1 MKKIIAYLIILAL
14 VPVNVLAD
22 SYSSLW
28 KRVSEAQQKDLPK
41 TQMEVLAQIAAK
53 AENEAS
59 YGNLLKAQ
67 LMRSAVQTQISP
79 DSLESEIIRIEQ
91 QEAKAKDNA
100 LKAVY
105 ASVLGKIYA
114 QASTIDNHQAK
125 SQAWFAKSLANPAML
140 AGKKST
146 DYDPAIASGIDSR
159 IFYDDLLHVLGMEAG
174 DYKTLHDYY
183 EQKGNR
189 PAACIT
195 ALLQLRKGH
204 SQWDTHA
211 RKSRYLQLVDSL
223 LNRYHDLREA
233 GEVAIEH
240 YQAISHATD
249 YSVEDQFNFINYA
262 LAHWGTWP
270 RMNVLRN
277 AQSDLERPSFNL
289 SIGDYMLLPKTR
301 RKIFINSI
309 RNIGQLDIKVC
320 RVNVNGDT
328 KLNPAEKRDYAK
340 LQSLIIPGT
349 EQLITRRYIGQPTW
363 KESTDSIWLEG
374 MPIGVYLIEATTD
387 NSNIHPERTLLN
399 VSDVYVMSEGLPN
412 GKTLYVVTS
421 ATTGKPINDA
431 HLRVTAETNYRNE
444 KRKVTTLTTDKNG
457 EAIYDNDG
465 RYATV
470 YAYTDNDRASG
481 VFSHYGNYSYYDNK
495 REYDQVDLFTDRSLY
510 RPGQQV
516 HVTAIASHRN
526 EKTMTTTPCVGQ
538 TVTFSLC
545 NANGK
550 EVGKKEATTDDYGT
564 ATADFTLP
572 STGLAGYYSV
582 NAKGN
587 GRWGTTGFHVEEYKR
602 PTYEV
607 SFEPYKASYHASDTI
622 RVKGMAKTY
631 AGVPVQGAKVR
642 YTVRRAQR
650 YWWFRQINGD
660 GEELL
665 TDSATTAD
673 DGSFI
678 VKMPMEYPDDAD
690 LNRPAYYNIT
700 ANAIVTDAAGES
712 HEGNITL
719 PLSNRTSLLTSDLPA
734 KVLRDSLHT
743 VTFTRENLAGEK
755 IPGTISYRI
764 DGGEWKT
771 AKAHTAVAL
780 DKLSSGRHTFE
791 AICEQDT
798 LKQSTIVFSMSDHR
812 PVIETHDWYYLS
824 AEEFPANG
832 KPVYIQIGSSDKDT
846 YVHYTVFTADRLI
859 AKGVTL
865 LSNEV
870 RTRKLQYKEEYGDGL
885 TITVAWVR
893 NGKLYTHTSRIRR
906 PMPDRQLRLSWKTFR
921 DKLTPGQKE
930 EWTLAILSPDGKPA
944 KAQLLATMY
953 DKSLDAIYPHQWDSR
968 YDYSVTFPYAQWRGG
983 SDAAIGLYGFQ
994 GYRALNERDLLF
1006 NHFDDE
1012 LFAFAVPNIFSHG
1025 MVLMSRAAGPKRMA
1039 KGQAFNEVAA
1049 EEEMKLAAPTAAA
1062 VAAMD
1067 VAGCAADS
1075 GQANAAQDQ
1084 SSGRGTTAQLRENLN
1099 ETAFFYPTLS
1109 TDAQG
1114 NVAIRFT
1121 LPESVTTWRFMG
1133 FAHDQAFN
1141 YGNITAE
1148 AVASKTVMVMPN
1160 LPRFIREGDK
1170 ATIAT
1175 RLVNTSERRI
1185 SGTARLQFL
1194 DPETEKL
1201 VMEYTKPFTCEADAT
1216 EAITFAV
1223 NGTMLAGHGNLFITR
1238 IIAEGRGFSDGE
1250 QHYLPVLPNRETV
1263 LTTVPFTQN
1272 EPGIKEIDLS
1282 KLFPKGVKNRRLT
1295 VEYTNNPTWLMIQA
1309 MPTLANPFEKNAVSL
1324 AAAIYVNTLGQQML
1338 TSDPQM
1344 GNTIRLWQQETGKE
1358 TSLMSSL
1365 QKNEELKTMVLNE
1378 TPWVANAEHEADQK
1392 QQLAG
1397 FLDENLI
1404 QSRLTTF
1411 TQKLQQLQNP
1421 DGSFSWWPG
1430 MRGNDYMTMAVT
1442 DVLTR
1447 LNVLAGKQD
1456 ATAQMLNKAFRY
1468 MDGSIAEEV
1477 KELKKLEKKGVK
1489 HLRPSELACNYL
1501 YANALA
1507 NRAKTANME
1516 YLIGLLDKA
1525 PTELTIYGKAN
1536 SSVILARYGRTKHA
1550 ADYLQSLNEYTVYQE
1565 EMGRYYDTPKAGYS
1579 WFDYR
1584 IPTQVAAIEALR
1596 LLKPAGSQT
1605 IEEMQRW
1612 LLQEKRT
1619 QSWDTPLNAVN
1630 AIYAFLATKDGK
1642 ADMTKLCNGEQTA
1655 LAVDG
1660 RTLETPKATAG
1671 LGYVKTTVE
1680 SPASAK
1686 TFTAEKTSTGTSW
1699 GALYAQYQQ
1708 KATEVTNAASGITV
1722 KREILPTDKAREP
1735 STSTLKVG
1743 DKVTVRITITA
1754 DRDYDFVQVEDK
1766 RAACLEPI
1774 GQLSG
1779 YRWGYYVSPRDN
1791 VTNYYFDR
1799 LAKGKHV
1806 VETEYYVDREGDYA
1820 TGICTAQCAYSPEF
1834 AGREAG
1840 KMLIVKK

>member
-1 MKKIIAYLIILAL
+1 MKKVFVYLIILVL
-14 VPVNVLAD
+14 LPVTTMAD
-22 SYSSLW
+22 SYTSLW
-28 KRVSEAQQKDLPK
+28 KRVTDAQQKDLPK
-41 TQMEVLAQIAAK
+41 TQMQVLNEIIIK
-53 AENEAS
+53 ATSEAS

-67 LMRSAVQTQISP
+67 LLRSAIQTQIAP
-79 DSLESEIIRIEQ
+79 DSLDSELRRLEQ
-91 QEAKAKDNA
+91 QEAAAKDPA

-114 QASTIDNHQAK
+114 EATHLDDHQAK
-125 SQAWFAKSLANPAML
+125 SKAWYAKSLADPTML
-140 AGKKST
+140 ASKKST
-146 DYDPAIASGIDSR
+146 DYDPAIVAGTDSKL
-159 IFYDDLLHVLGMEAG
+159 FYDDLLHVLGMEAG
-174 DYKTLHDYY
+174 DYKTLYDYY
-183 EQKGNR
+183 SKQGNR
-189 PAACIT
+189 AAACIT
-195 ALLQLRKGH
+195 ALLQLRQGH
-204 SQWDTHA
+204 QQWDAHA
-211 RKSRYLQLVDSL
+211 RKSRYLQQVDSL
-223 LNRYHDLREA
+223 LSAYRDLDVA

-240 YQAISHATD
+240 YRAISQAKD

-270 RMNVLRN
+270 RMNILRN
-277 AQSDLERPSFNL
+277 AQSDLEQPSFNL
-289 SIGDYMLLPKTR
+289 SIGDYMLLPNMR
-301 RKIFINSI
+301 RKILINSI
-309 RNIGQLDIKVC
+309 RNISQLDIKVC

-328 KLNPAEKRDYAK
+328 KLNPSEKRDYAK
-340 LQSLIIPGT
+340 LQSLIVPGT
-349 EQLITRRYIGQPTW
+349 EQHITRRYIGQPTW
-363 KESTDSIWLEG
+363 KENTDSVWLEG
-374 MPIGVYLIEATTD
+374 MPVGVYLIEASTD
-387 NSNIHPERTLLN
+387 NSNILPERELLR
-399 VSDVYVMSEGLPN
+399 VSNVYVMSEGLPGN
-412 GKTLYVVTS
+412 KTLYVVTS
-421 ATTGKPINDA
+421 ATTGKPINGA
-431 HLRVTAETNYRNE
+431 HLRVTTEANYRNE
-444 KRKVTTLTTDKNG
+444 KSKVTTLTTDKNG
-457 EAIYDNDG
+457 EAIYDNNG

-481 VFSHYGNYSYYDNK
+481 VFSHYGNYSYYNNK
-495 REYDQVDLFTDRSLY
+495 REYDQVNLFTDRSLY

-516 HVTAIASHRN
+516 HVTAIACHRN
-526 EKTMTTTPCVGQ
+526 EKAMTTTPVASQ
-538 TVTFSLC
+538 TITFSLR

-550 EVGKKEATTDDYGT
+550 EVAKKDVTTDDYGT
-564 ATADFTLP
+564 ATADFALP
-572 STGLAGYYSV
+572 SSGLTGYCTVA
-582 NAKGN
+582 ARGN
-587 GRWGTTGFHVEEYKR
+587 GLWGNTGFHVEEYKR

-607 SFEPYKASYHASDTI
+607 SFEPYKASYHAGDTV

-642 YTVRRAQR
+642 YAVRRAQR
-650 YWWFRQINGD
+650 YWWYRQASAG

-665 TDSATTAD
+665 ADSAVTAD

-690 LNRPAYYNIT
+690 LDRPVYYNIT
-700 ANAIVTDAAGES
+700 ANAIVTDGAGES
-712 HEGNITL
+712 HEGNTTL
-719 PLSNRTSLLTSDLPA
+719 PLSNRSSLLTSDLPT

-743 VTFTRENLAGEK
+743 VTFTRENLAGEQ

-764 DGGEWKT
+764 DGGTWKT
-771 AKAHTAVAL
+771 AEANTAVAV
-780 DKLSSGRHTFE
+780 DKLSSGRHTLE

-798 LKQSTIVFSMSDHR
+798 LKQSTIVFSMNDHR
-812 PVIETHDWYYLS
+812 PAIETHDWYYLS

-832 KPVYIQIGSSDKDT
+832 KPVYLQVGSSDEDT
-846 YVHYTVFTADRLI
+846 YVHYTAFTADKIL
-859 AKGVTL
+859 AKGVTVL
-865 LSNEV
+865 NNEV
-870 RTRKLQYKEEYGDGL
+870 RARKLTYKEEYGDGL
-885 TITVAWVR
+885 TITLAWVR
-893 NGKLYTHTSRIRR
+893 HGQLYTHTARIRR

-930 EWTLAILSPDGKPA
+930 EWTLSILSPDGKPA
-944 KAQLLATMY
+944 KAQFLATMY
-953 DKSLDAIYPHQWDSR
+953 DKSLDAIYPHQWDGR
-968 YDYSVTFPYAQWRGG
+968 YDYNVTFPYAQWRGG

-1006 NHFDDE
+1006 NRFDDE
-1012 LFAFAVPNIFSHG
+1012 LFAFAVPNIFNHN
-1025 MVLMSRAAGPKRMA
+1025 MVLMSRAAGPKRVYKGA
-1039 KGQAFNEVAA
+1039 KNQGVED
-1049 EEEMKLAAPTAAA
+1049 ELKLAAPMAAPI
-1062 VAAMD
+1062 AAMD
-1067 VAGCAADS
+1067 VAGNAMQESQADLDYSPSIKADAAP
-1075 GQANAAQDQ
+1075 
-1084 SSGRGTTAQLRENLN
+1084 QLRENLN

-1114 NVAIRFT
+1114 NVAIKFT

-1133 FAHDQAFN
+1133 FAHDKAFN

-1170 ATIAT
+1170 ATIAS
-1175 RLVNTSERRI
+1175 RLVNTSDKAVN
-1185 SGTARLQFL
+1185 GTARLLFL
-1194 DPETEKL
+1194 NPETEKV
-1201 VMEYTKPFTCEADAT
+1201 VMELSKAFTVGANQT
-1216 EAITFAV
+1216 TTVSFPV
-1223 NGTMLAGHGNLFITR
+1223 NGTALASKGNLFITR
-1238 IIAEGRGFSDGE
+1238 IMAEGRGFSDGE
-1250 QHYLPVLPNRETV
+1250 QHYLPVLPNREQV

-1272 EPGIKEIDLS
+1272 AAGTKTIDLRD
-1282 KLFPKGVKNRRLT
+1282 LFPNGSKDRHLT

-1309 MPTLANPFEKNAVSL
+1309 MPTLANPYEKNAVSL
-1324 AAAIYVNTLGQQML
+1324 AAAIYVNTLGQQIL
-1338 TSDPQM
+1338 TSNPQI

-1358 TSLMSSL
+1358 SSLMSSL
-1365 QKNEELKTMVLNE
+1365 QKNEELKTMILNE
-1378 TPWVANAEHEADQK
+1378 TPWVADAEHEADQK

-1404 QSRLTTF
+1404 ESRLTTF

-1442 DVLTR
+1442 GILTR
-1447 LNVLAGKQD
+1447 LNVLAGKQS
-1456 ATAQMLNKAFRY
+1456 ATATMLNKAFKY

-1477 KELKKLEKKGVK
+1477 KDLKKLEKKGVK
-1489 HLRPSELACNYL
+1489 HLQPSELACNYL

-1507 NRAKTANME
+1507 GRAKTADIS
-1516 YLIGLLDKA
+1516 YLIALLDKA

-1536 SSVILARYGRTKHA
+1536 SAVILAKYGRTKHA
-1550 ADYLQSLNEYTVYQE
+1550 ADYLQSINEYSVYKE
-1565 EMGRYYDTPKAGYS
+1565 EMGRYYDTPKAYYS

-1596 LLKPAGSQT
+1596 LLKPADSQT

-1619 QSWDTPLNAVN
+1619 QSWDTPLNAVD

-1642 ADMTKLCNGEQTA
+1642 ADMTKLCNGEQTT

-1680 SPASAK
+1680 SPASAR

-1708 KATEVTNAASGITV
+1708 KATEVTSATSGIAV
-1722 KREILPTDKAREP
+1722 KREIYKVNGQPFAKGQQ
-1735 STSTLKVG
+1735 LKVG
-1743 DKVTVRITITA
+1743 DKVTIRIAITA

-1766 RAACLEPI
+1766 RAACLEPV

-1779 YRWGYYVSPRDN
+1779 YRWGYYISPRDN

-1806 VETEYYVDREGDYA
+1806 VETDYYVDREGDYA
-1820 TGICTAQCAYSPEF
+1820 SGICTAQCAYSPEF
-1834 AGREAG
+1834 SGREAAFELG
-1840 KMLIVKK
+1840 VRN